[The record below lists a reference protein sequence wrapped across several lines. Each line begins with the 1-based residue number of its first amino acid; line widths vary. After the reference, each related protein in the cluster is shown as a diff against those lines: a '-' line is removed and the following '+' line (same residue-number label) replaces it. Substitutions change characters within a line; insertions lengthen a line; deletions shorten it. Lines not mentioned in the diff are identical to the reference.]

1 MHSLP
6 DRLHVI
12 DHPMADETLLRRQSL
27 LPINQAAILKLR
39 QAGISIS
46 SGVQPVFQLME
57 WGIASDK
64 RGRYQDIA
72 HELEMLRLAPDQPA
86 ALDYL
91 LVHVP
96 GGLKGF
102 ARTIL
107 LRDPR
112 TAARALLDQLDMRI
126 KADPKK

>member
-1 MHSLP
+1 M
-6 DRLHVI
+6 
-12 DHPMADETLLRRQSL
+12 DHPMADETVLRRQSL

-39 QAGISIS
+39 QARICIS

-57 WGIASDK
+57 WGITSDK

-72 HELEMLRLAPDQPA
+72 HDLEMLQLAADQPA
-86 ALDYL
+86 ALNYL

-96 GGLKGF
+96 GGLKELV
-102 ARTIL
+102 RTIL
-107 LRDPR
+107 LLDTH
-112 TAARALLDQLDMRI
+112 TAARALLNQLDMRI